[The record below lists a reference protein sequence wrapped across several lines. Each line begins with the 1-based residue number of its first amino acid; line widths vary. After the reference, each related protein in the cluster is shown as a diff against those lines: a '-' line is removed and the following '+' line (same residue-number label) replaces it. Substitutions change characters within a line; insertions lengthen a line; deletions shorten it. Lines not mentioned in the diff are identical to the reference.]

1 MENKKEHTL
10 YADGFDDAILGF
22 SHEWTDTPKV
32 VYSKLKMI
40 EVCEEEGMSVDEAI
54 EYLEYNVWGAYVG
67 DGTPIY
73 ADDLAGTKR
82 EDIEYTLTYIWV
94 EMVVGI
100 TLPFLYV
107 LLRTPH
113 NLVRATPMATPP
125 RRGNPLKT
133 TPPRTA
139 EAVAMKMSEVN
150 TDLILSVIFMLLFF
164 NNFI

>member
-1 MENKKEHTL
+1 MGKKEEHTL

-40 EVCEEEGMSVDEAI
+40 EVCEEQGMSVEEAI

-82 EDIEYTLTYIWV
+82 EDIEYTLDLYMGGDGSGYNPTYP
-94 EMVVGI
+94 
-100 TLPFLYV
+100 LC
-107 LLRTPH
+107 
-113 NLVRATPMATPP
+113 PP
-125 RRGNPLKT
+125 ENSPQLSESDSDGNTTEKRQPLEENDSTENGRGSSDK
-133 TPPRTA
+133 
-139 EAVAMKMSEVN
+139 EV
-150 TDLILSVIFMLLFF
+150 
-164 NNFI
+164 